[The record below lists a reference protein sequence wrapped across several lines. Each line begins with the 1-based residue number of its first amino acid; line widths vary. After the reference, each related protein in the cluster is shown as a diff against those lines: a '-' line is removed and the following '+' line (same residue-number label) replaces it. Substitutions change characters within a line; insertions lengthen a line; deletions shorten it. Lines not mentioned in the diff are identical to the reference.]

1 MHINT
6 QKIKLQNICWRTY
19 LFSIKEIFIYC
30 ANNLSFRS
38 QQRTIFLKRLCEK
51 GVSVAITTKFGDK
64 GKTMILF
71 GHVVDKTHPI
81 LDVVGTIDELN
92 ANIGI
97 ARASVVAPGLKQ
109 ELLNVQKKLFI
120 IGAEVATREEDFPK
134 LKKTIQLE
142 TVQEIEEEIEKLE
155 EYNNIDNWS
164 IPGEALSSAF
174 IEKSRTVARRLER
187 RLIQQQHH
195 NEQTRLYLNRLSDYL
210 WLLAQ
215 KEEYYLRGVEKQS
228 TEPAVNHKQQTIF

>member
-1 MHINT
+1 M
-6 QKIKLQNICWRTY
+6 
-19 LFSIKEIFIYC
+19 
-30 ANNLSFRS
+30 
-38 QQRTIFLKRLCEK
+38 
-51 GVSVAITTKFGDK
+51 AITTKFGDK

-81 LDVVGTIDELN
+81 LDVVGTIDELS

-109 ELLNVQKKLFI
+109 ELLNIQKKLFI
-120 IGAEVATREEDFPK
+120 IGAEVATREEDFSK
-134 LKKTIQLE
+134 LKQTIQAQ
-142 TVQEIEEEIEKLE
+142 TIQEIEEEIEKLE

-164 IPGEALSSAF
+164 IPGENLSSAF

-187 RLIQQQHH
+187 RIIQQQHH

-228 TEPAVNHKQQTIF
+228 TEPVSNQKQQTIF